1 MEISQFINAFK
12 EFYNLNKDLVKNKY
26 KGFKRELSGE
36 ELFKKELNYDNIDDF
51 YKNYNPVFVVTTGRT
66 GSKFITSVL
75 NHLPDINAYHEPSP
89 DLKLMP
95 DFAYNNYDDVAL
107 KKIIIAGKSELIL
120 KSYLKDNIYV
130 ESNQCLSFFVY
141 ALNDLFPNSKFIH
154 LVRKPESFVLSA
166 YKLSWYE
173 RENLWDYGRL
183 KADFYKEDDSIEN
196 LYNLWNY
203 TTEFII
209 NFSEEIDESR
219 FLTITSEDLFD
230 DPQTIFDILKF
241 IGMKKNNITADKILE
256 IQNNPVN
263 NKSKIKRKITEEKKK
278 EILGLKNKY
287 IKWDIYDEIY
297 SGKANEN

>member
-1 MEISQFINAFK
+1 MEISQFTNAFK
-12 EFYNLNKDLVKNKY
+12 EFYNLNKNLVKKKY
-26 KGFKRELSGE
+26 KSFKRELSGE
-36 ELFKKELNYDNIDDF
+36 ELFKKQLNYDNIDNF
-51 YKNYNPVFVVTTGRT
+51 YRNYNPVFVITTGRT

-75 NHLPDINAYHEPSP
+75 NYLPNIDAYHEPYP

-95 DFAYNNYDDVAL
+95 DFAYNNYDDVSL
-107 KKIIIAGKSELIL
+107 KKIITAGKSELIL

-183 KADFYKEDDSIEN
+183 KADFYKEGNSIEN

-209 NFSEEIDESR
+209 NFSEEIDNSR
-219 FLTITSEDLFD
+219 FLTITSKDLFD
-230 DPQTIFDILKF
+230 NPEAIFDILKF
-241 IGMKKNNITADKILE
+241 IGIKESNITADKIVE

-263 NKSKIKRKITEEKKK
+263 NKSKIKRKITDEKKK
-278 EILGLKNKY
+278 EILSSKNKY
-287 IKWDIYDEIY
+287 INRKIYDEIY
-297 SGKANEN
+297 SGKANED